1 MKKKITFLAAG
12 ATVCLLTAVGTTLLA
27 KDGVWADSLCNMSIP
42 GKCTWYKEDKV
53 TVDFECDGYMQSKWD
68 PDQGI
73 EFPSKLGD
81 L

>member
-27 KDGVWADSLCNMSIP
+27 KDGVWADSLCNMSMP
-42 GKCTWYKEDKV
+42 GTCRWLKEDCS
-53 TVDFECDGYMQSKWD
+53 VDFECQGKFESKWD

-73 EFPSKLGD
+73 EFPSKPGD